1 MIDKDEIILSCQD
14 RVANWVRK
22 YHNPNFEDEDL
33 QSVGMIAVCE
43 CVNRSISEGLNDV
56 DKIQARANIW
66 SRNAILQEIY
76 KEKIKYSDDEDVL
89 ELQEAEVS
97 DVELFM
103 YLEGALTTKQHEIMD
118 MLVYG
123 YDYSEI
129 CKKLHIAMSTLYE
142 HIRNIK
148 KIILSQP

>member
-1 MIDKDEIILSCQD
+1 MINKDEIILSCQD

-43 CVNRSISEGLNDV
+43 CVNRSISEGLDDV

-76 KEKIKYSDDEDVL
+76 KEKIKYSEDEDALDFL
-89 ELQEAEVS
+89 ES
-97 DVELFM
+97 DTSDTELMM
-103 YLEGALTTKQHEIMD
+103 YLDETLTPRQHEIMD
-118 MLVYG
+118 SLVFG
-123 YDYSEI
+123 YSYKETCERLGI
-129 CKKLHIAMSTLYE
+129 TMPTLYE
-142 HIRNIK
+142 HLRNIK
-148 KIILSQP
+148 KIILSKP